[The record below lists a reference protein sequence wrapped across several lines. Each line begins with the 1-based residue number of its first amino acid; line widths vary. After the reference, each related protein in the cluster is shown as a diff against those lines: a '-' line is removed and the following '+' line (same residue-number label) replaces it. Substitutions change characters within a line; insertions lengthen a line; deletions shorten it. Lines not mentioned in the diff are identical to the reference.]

1 MKKLLSMI
9 LVMLMVTSLFT
20 ACGGK
25 DTTDSSKNDKA
36 STDSK
41 EAGATTSS
49 NLEASIKV
57 DLSVLKSNDGQPL
70 LLAVES
76 KEVPERPTDP
86 LALPE
91 TDALHWY
98 DMEYSGFSDDKEN
111 LPESPKDGAIGKSVV
126 VIINGDHPYLTAYGI
141 GAKKVADAYGMDFK
155 LLSPNWDLNVQ
166 NQQIDQAINMKPD
179 MIILVPL
186 DAQAATQQLRKIN
199 QAGIACIVSN
209 MLPDAEGMKYSLA
222 WTGPDDWG
230 QFRMLAQTLA
240 DKLGKKGGVAY
251 ITHAAGGSPYFSRM
265 MAPITEFTT
274 YAPEIKTLDFQTPGF
289 EAAKTKQVVSDWITR
304 FGDELNA
311 IVCAD
316 DSAQALGVAEA
327 LKVAGRD
334 DIIVVA
340 AGNSKIGMDQVKSG
354 DIYAITYQ
362 SAEADGAMPI
372 KLAADWFNGLEIQN
386 VSYLTKHII
395 TVDDVDTYMP
405 AQW

>member
-1 MKKLLSMI
+1 MKKFLSTI
-9 LVMLMVTSLFT
+9 LVIVMVASLT

-25 DTTDSSKNDKA
+25 DTTK
-36 STDSK
+36 T
-41 EAGATTSS
+41 EAGTTEKAAETTGS
-49 NLEASIKV
+49 NLDASLKI
-57 DLSVLKSNDGQPL
+57 DLSVLKSGDGQPL
-70 LLAVES
+70 LLEVET
-76 KEVPERPTDP
+76 KEVPERPEDP

-98 DMEYSGFSDDKEN
+98 DMEYSGFSADKEN
-111 LPESPKDGAIGKSVV
+111 LPVSPKDGAIGKSVV

-141 GAKKVADAYGMDFK
+141 GAKKVADAYSMDFK

-179 MIILVPL
+179 MIILIPL

-199 QAGIACIVSN
+199 QAGIPVIVSN

-230 QFRMLAQTLA
+230 QFRMLSRALA
-240 DKLGKKGGVAY
+240 DKMGKKGGIAY
-251 ITHAAGGSPYFSRM
+251 ITHAPGGSPYFARM
-265 MAPITEFTT
+265 MAPITELMT
-274 YAPEIKTLDFQTPGF
+274 YAPEIKTLDFQSPGF

-304 FGDELNA
+304 FGSDLNA

-354 DIYAITYQ
+354 DIFAVTYQ
-362 SAEADGAMPI
+362 SAEADGATPI
-372 KLAADWFNGLEIQN
+372 KLAADWFNGLELQN

-395 TVDDVDTYMP
+395 TAEDVDGFMP